1 LNRNTTVK
9 LEDNLAPKMY
19 LGKKQLTDI
28 ADAPISQAQAPDDHI
43 SLNYQDLC

>member
-1 LNRNTTVK
+1 MK

-19 LGKKQLTDI
+19 LGKKKQLTDI
-28 ADAPISQAQAPDDHI
+28 ADAPISQAQAPDDQI